1 MNVHVHVTATW
12 KRMRKAAPLPQVECT
27 QQDSLHWRAGWWQ
40 GIAVGFVIGLGA
52 AVVVLA

>member
-1 MNVHVHVTATW
+1 MNLHLYIAAPF
-12 KRMRKAAPLPQVECT
+12 KRMRKAEPLPTVECSQLEAT
-27 QQDSLHWRAGWWQ
+27 AWRAGWWQ